1 MFHKHNVLN
10 CPIVFSNNLAC
21 IDVLHDLCFTDN
33 WYILYVRLLLDNR
46 RRIEGLSVCKNYRF
60 CRSLKISVIEWMVVS
75 WTIISP
81 ILCLS
86 CNHFGK
92 ILIQNGRIKV
102 LAVHRCFKE
111 LCIAGEEG
119 GRGVLFTIK

>member
-1 MFHKHNVLN
+1 MDNHISNFVSTY
-10 CPIVFSNNLAC
+10 FS
-21 IDVLHDLCFTDN
+21 
-33 WYILYVRLLLDNR
+33 
-46 RRIEGLSVCKNYRF
+46 
-60 CRSLKISVIEWMVVS
+60 
-75 WTIISP
+75 
-81 ILCLS
+81 LS

-92 ILIQNGRIKV
+92 ILNKNGRIKV